1 MIRRFFDPAHRHH
14 RRRKRRVRTL
24 LLLAML
30 LVGGY
35 WLFTDSFLTRRL
47 LLREFE
53 KATGAHFSATSV
65 TVTPLGNVD
74 IDNLAMRVPGVAGQA
89 GEVFRVKNLRARVH
103 LLRCIRGDLTI
114 YDLALDQPVA
124 RVSRSASTGTVNIAS
139 LVRSNDVA
147 PSQPAQGGQQPAP
160 TAFLSRH
167 IPTIAV
173 SNGILEVGEHF
184 PETADQKYTILKQLF
199 ISGTVDQSADDTG
212 ASVISFRQ
220 ADPSAPESGKGLLA
234 VGRVSQDAV
243 TLSITG
249 IDLGNLTPANV
260 PEQSRQL
267 LAEANLAG
275 RVPSAE
281 ITYSFA
287 GSWTARVSLDDVA
300 LTLPVEAQPDEDA
313 DGNPIPVPDAERGA
327 RLRLQRTSG
336 ELILSDV
343 GMRGALN
350 GQIENLPY
358 EVMFAMQGTSATSPW
373 TLSLTARDVLV
384 HEQPQILKFA
394 PGVARR
400 RIREFSDPKGRV
412 DAKVDIV
419 RTAADAPLRVVGSID
434 LKGLTAAFH
443 KFPYP
448 FRNLR
453 GTVTFDES
461 EVRFHNIRGEGDKGA
476 TVVANGYI
484 RPPTDDAEVRVEVRA
499 LGMPIDQTLRD
510 AMEAR
515 GQEQALDELFNVP
528 AYEKL
533 IADKL
538 IRPDSANATDPS
550 IPIFDLG
557 GTANVGVI
565 VTRAFGPGSNWDDRI
580 DIEIPEAGMLLR
592 ALPYPLIARNVKI
605 VQANGRATVEGGWYG
620 GIRGGTGE
628 VLADVDLEEVASSGD
643 FVPVLSAK
651 AKGLPIDDLLLA
663 ALPDIGPDDDRRP
676 LSTLITPL
684 GPVGTVDATIELGN
698 SPLGPEYNIRAE
710 IKGELRAP
718 PPPATSAD
726 APALRRVAVEDFT
739 ARVQVTEAFVKLDAT
754 GLARPSLTAA
764 EQQAGITPARGAAI
778 SANLFRRLGETGP
791 IAPTNELLPT
801 DESLR
806 LRAARVPLGLA
817 VEDFVRGYS
826 DRGADAIAKVRSDV
840 QPTGVAQVDL
850 RVDVSENAAGEV
862 DINLSRFRDAT
873 MSAKGLALTLD
884 PSVLQFVRVTS
895 GRSGVAGNYVFSGTL
910 DDHDSG
916 RVRIEGVLSQPSGS
930 DALAQSIILRAR
942 DIELQEPTL
951 HQTLRESG
959 AATVADTL
967 STYEVAG
974 VVDADLTIDET
985 PSGVEVAGSIRPH
998 SLAFNAS
1005 DDDGSARRVD
1015 IPNVSG
1021 LIRLRPARAEHAG
1034 NATAGEVDGL
1044 ALFGRDWNALI
1055 TGTWGPS
1062 RVDQPQGTQIDALL
1076 TTSATSLSP
1085 DLRAILPDALG
1096 QAMSELN
1103 VRVNGPMSLAQ
1114 APLSFILTPA
1124 GQAVNVNAS
1133 GSLAV
1138 SDVALDL
1145 GIAITQAEGVLE
1157 YRYTS
1162 EETPGSGRAS
1172 VTADLP
1178 SLRASNVAVS
1188 QARLN
1193 LFTEPDGRVI
1203 VPRFEARA
1211 HGGRIAGMVDVG
1223 TPRPPASNAADETDA
1238 NAARRPFDLTL
1249 DISSVRFAPLLNELR
1264 ARNSNASDGADS
1276 LAIPAEVIPD
1286 ASRGALS
1293 GSFSLHGTMGDRSA
1307 QRGRGTFRVEGGN
1320 ILDLPTLVPL
1330 VRVTN
1335 LQLPV
1340 TEELDQATAD
1350 FFVLGTRVGL
1360 EQLAISS
1367 KSVSLFGYGTATWPD
1382 LTLDLRMRT
1391 ANRSRIPLVT
1401 EVIEHLRDELS
1412 SVRVQGPIDK
1422 PEIITER
1429 FSGTRE
1435 ALADLFGQSKDED
1448 QRRLDMIQRS
1458 LTSSER
1464 RERAEAMPAIEPN

>member
-1 MIRRFFDPAHRHH
+1 MLRRFLDPTHRHH
-14 RRRKRRVRTL
+14 RPRRRRVRAL
-24 LLLAML
+24 LLLALL

-53 KATGAHFSATSV
+53 KATGAQFSATSV

-74 IDNLAMRVPGVAGQA
+74 IDNLTMRVPDVAGEA

-103 LLRCIRGDLTI
+103 LLRCARGDLTI

-124 RVSRSASTGTVNIAS
+124 RVSRSATTGTVNIAS
-139 LVRSNDVA
+139 LVRSNQTPPPQ
-147 PSQPAQGGQQPAP
+147 PSPSGQQPAP
-160 TAFLSRH
+160 SAFLSRN

-173 SNGILEVGEHF
+173 SNGILEIGEHF

-220 ADPSAPESGKGLLA
+220 ADPSAPDSGKGLLA

-243 TLSITG
+243 TLNITG
-249 IDLGNLTPANV
+249 IDLGALTPANV

-267 LAEANLAG
+267 LAEAKLEG

-281 ITYSFA
+281 ISYSFA
-287 GSWTARVSLDDVA
+287 GAWTARVTLDEVA
-300 LTLPVEAQPDEDA
+300 LTLPLDAQPDEDSE
-313 DGNPIPVPDAERGA
+313 GNPIPVPDAERGS
-327 RLRLQRTSG
+327 RLRLQKTSG

-343 GMRGALN
+343 GMRGTLN

-358 EVMFAMQGTSATSPW
+358 EVNFAMQGTEATSPW
-373 TLSLTARDVLV
+373 TISLTARDVLV

-412 DAKVDIV
+412 DAKVDIA
-419 RTAADAPLRVVGSID
+419 RTTPDAPLRVVGSID

-461 EVRFHNIRGEGDKGA
+461 EVRFHNIRGEGDKGS

-515 GQEQALDELFNVP
+515 GQEQVLEELFNVP

-533 IADKL
+533 VAAGL
-538 IRPDSANATDPS
+538 IRPDSASASDPS
-550 IPIFDLG
+550 VPIFDLG

-592 ALPYPLIARNVKI
+592 ALPYPLIARNVRI
-605 VQANGRATVEGGWYG
+605 LQANGRATVEGGWYG

-628 VLADVDLEEVASSGD
+628 VLADVDLEEVANSGD

-663 ALPDIGPDDDRRP
+663 ALPDVGPDDDRRP

-684 GPVGTVDATIELGN
+684 GPTGTVDATIELGN
-698 SPLGPEYNIRAE
+698 SPLGPEYDIRAD

-718 PPPATSAD
+718 PPPPAASND
-726 APALRRVAVEDFT
+726 SPALRRVGVEDFT

-754 GLARPSLTAA
+754 GLARPVQTAA
-764 EQQAGITPARGAAI
+764 DKQAGTSPARGAAI

-826 DRGADAIAKVRSDV
+826 ERGAAAIEKVRADV
-840 QPTGVAQVDL
+840 RPEGMAQVDL
-850 RVDVSENAAGEV
+850 RVDVSEEAAGEV
-862 DINLSRFRDAT
+862 DVYLSRFRDAS
-873 MSAKGLALTLD
+873 MVAKGIAITLD
-884 PSVLQFVRVTS
+884 PGVLQFVRVTS
-895 GRSGVAGNYVFSGTL
+895 GKAGVAGNYVFSGTL
-910 DDHDSG
+910 DDHESG
-916 RVRIEGVLSQPSGS
+916 RVRIEGALSQPAGT
-930 DALAQSIILRAR
+930 DALTQSIILRAR
-942 DIELQEPTL
+942 DLELQEASL
-951 HQTLRESG
+951 QKTLRESG
-959 AATVADTL
+959 AGTIADTL
-967 STYEVAG
+967 ATYEVAG
-974 VVDADLTIDET
+974 VIDADLTIDEAPAGT
-985 PSGVEVAGSIRPH
+985 EVAGSIRPRA
-998 SLAFNAS
+998 LAFNAS
-1005 DDDGSARRVD
+1005 ADDGSLRRVD
-1015 IPNVSG
+1015 FPSVAG

-1044 ALFGRDWNALI
+1044 ALFGRDWNALVS
-1055 TGTWGPS
+1055 GTWGPS
-1062 RVDQPQGTQIDALL
+1062 AVDQPQGTQIDALL
-1076 TTSATSLSP
+1076 TASAPSLN
-1085 DLRAILPDALG
+1085 DDMRAILPDALD
-1096 QAMSELN
+1096 QAMTQLN
-1103 VRVNGPMSLAQ
+1103 VRASGPLSLAQ

-1138 SDVALDL
+1138 ADVAMDL
-1145 GIAITQAEGVLE
+1145 GIAITQAEGVLD

-1162 EETPGSGRAS
+1162 EAAPGSGRAS
-1172 VTADLP
+1172 VVADLP
-1178 SLRASNVAVS
+1178 ALRASNVAVS
-1188 QARLN
+1188 QAKLN

-1211 HGGRIAGMVDVG
+1211 HGGRLAGTVEVG
-1223 TPRPPASNAADETDA
+1223 TPRTPATSAAGDT
-1238 NAARRPFDLTL
+1238 RRPFDMTL

-1264 ARNSNASDGADS
+1264 ARNTNADDGADS
-1276 LAIPAEVIPD
+1276 LAIPAEVVPD

-1307 QRGRGTFRVEGGN
+1307 QRGRGTFRIEGGN

-1435 ALADLFGQSKDED
+1435 ALADLFGQSKNED

-1464 RERAEAMPAIEPN
+1464 RERAEAMPAIPPSDQK